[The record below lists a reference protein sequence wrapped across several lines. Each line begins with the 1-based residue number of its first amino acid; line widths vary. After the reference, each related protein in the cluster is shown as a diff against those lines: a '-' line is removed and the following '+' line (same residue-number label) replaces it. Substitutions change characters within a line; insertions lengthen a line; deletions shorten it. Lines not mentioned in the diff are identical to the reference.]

1 MLGST
6 DPVDVALV
14 LAVDVSS
21 SVDAGDYQL
30 QMQGIAAALRQK
42 AVLDIIL
49 SGSHRQVALAL
60 VQWSTTKKQSI
71 TVPWR
76 ILSSSANVEATA
88 HAIESAERDYA
99 MGGTGMAAAI
109 AFSAALLARF
119 PRPANRKVIDV
130 SGDGLEN
137 DGGDVPLA
145 KAGALQRGIVINGL
159 PIISDSILLA
169 PYYRDVVIGGEGA
182 FIEPAKNI
190 LAFGQA
196 MGRKFIRE
204 LQPTLA

>member
-1 MLGST
+1 MSNA

-42 AVLDIIL
+42 AVLEIIR
-49 SGSHRQVALAL
+49 GGPHHQVALTL
-60 VQWSTTKKQSI
+60 VQWSTTPKQSV
-71 TVPWR
+71 TLPWH
-76 ILSSSANVEATA
+76 ILSTAADIAATA
-88 HAIESAERDYA
+88 RAIEVAERDYA
-99 MGGTGMAAAI
+99 LGGTGMAAAI
-109 AFSAALLARF
+109 AFSAELLTRF
-119 PRPANRKVIDV
+119 SLRSDRKVIDV

-145 KAGALQRGIVINGL
+145 RAGALQRGIVINGL
-159 PIISDSILLA
+159 PIISDSQLLV
-169 PYYRDVVIGGEGA
+169 PYYRDVVIGGAGA

-196 MGRKFIRE
+196 MGRKLIRE
-204 LQPTLA
+204 LQPSLA

>member
-42 AVLDIIL
+42 AVLEIIR
-49 SGSHRQVALAL
+49 GGQHHQVALAL
-60 VQWSTTKKQSI
+60 VQWSTANKQSLTI
-71 TVPWR
+71 PWQ
-76 ILSSSANVEATA
+76 IISSAADIAATA
-88 HAIESAERDYA
+88 QAIEIAERDYA
-99 MGGTGMAAAI
+99 LGGTGMAAAI
-109 AFSAALLARF
+109 AFSTELFARF
-119 PRPANRKVIDV
+119 PAQSDRMVIDV

-145 KAGALQRGIVINGL
+145 KARALEFGIVINGL
-159 PIISDSILLA
+159 PIISDSQLLV
-169 PYYRDVVIGGEGA
+169 PYYRDVVIGGVGS

-190 LAFGQA
+190 LSFGEA